1 MGPVAMLRPSPLSA
15 HTRSMSPGVRSSPPM
30 GTSSTPQAC
39 SSAAASS
46 PSIALKAHAGVEKP
60 SAPRGSEF
68 TCDMASA
75 GFGRREPVEPEPRA
89 LGRQLPR
96 LDVVSPAGALLV
108 AAAGDAVEQPRL
120 ARPSPTSVAI
130 APSSENSA
138 PLSVIDY

>member
-1 MGPVAMLRPSPLSA
+1 
-15 HTRSMSPGVRSSPPM
+15 M

-89 LGRQLPR
+89 LGQQLPR

-108 AAAGDAVEQPRL
+108 AAAGGAVEQPRL
-120 ARPSPTSVAI
+120 ARSLADERGDRALVGELRAVVGDRLLTSLRFNNV
-130 APSSENSA
+130 
-138 PLSVIDY
+138 

>member
-1 MGPVAMLRPSPLSA
+1 
-15 HTRSMSPGVRSSPPM
+15 M

-68 TCDMASA
+68 TRDMASA
-75 GFGRREPVEPEPRA
+75 GFGHREPVEPEPRA
-89 LGRQLPR
+89 FGQQLTR

-108 AAAGDAVEQPRL
+108 AAAGGGTQ
-120 ARPSPTSVAI
+120 
-130 APSSENSA
+130 
-138 PLSVIDY
+138 

>member
-1 MGPVAMLRPSPLSA
+1 
-15 HTRSMSPGVRSSPPM
+15 M

-39 SSAAASS
+39 SSVAASS

-60 SAPRGSEF
+60 SAPQGSEF

-120 ARPSPTSVAI
+120 ARSLADERGDRALVGEFRAVVGDRLLTSLRFNNA
-130 APSSENSA
+130 
-138 PLSVIDY
+138 